1 MFPGWNFPGS
11 NFYNILRFEVEL
23 KIQDLLKLMIFQ
35 GLYGILE
42 RYFKDLCCLFIVM
55 IKLKILKHFLDLVP
69 MCIEIRNF

>member
-42 RYFKDLCCLFIVM
+42 RYLLFIYCDDQTKDFKTFFRFSTDV
-55 IKLKILKHFLDLVP
+55 H
-69 MCIEIRNF
+69 